1 MFKFEDF
8 QKFGQ
13 DGSENVQKAFA
24 ASQKSAQAIFA
35 EVQDYS
41 KKSVEAGQA
50 HFEKLLGVKALDKA
64 IELQTSFAKSSY
76 EGFVAH
82 ATKLGELYTN
92 AAKEAAKPFEAA
104 VAKAQA
110 K

>member
-13 DGSENVQKAFA
+13 DGAEQVQKAVA
-24 ASQKSAQAIFA
+24 ASHKSAQAIIA

-50 HFEKLLGVKALDKA
+50 HVEKLLGVKALDKA
-64 IELQTSFAKSSY
+64 IELQNDFAKSSY
-76 EGFVAH
+76 EGFVAY
-82 ATKLGELYTN
+82 ATKLGELYTD
-92 AAKEAAKPFEAA
+92 AAKEAVKPFEAA
-104 VAKAQA
+104 LAKVQA